1 MQKNSPFRRKNI
13 VFEILRALLRASRY
27 WRVKLVLRQRFRVGS
42 HFSMGKGADIRPP
55 IVFVA
60 GNHVGIGK
68 NLTVEASV
76 LIGDD
81 VLLSS
86 NVSLIGNDHLFDDPS
101 STVYWQGRASNKEI
115 IIEGDNLLGFGV
127 TVIGSVRIGKGCIV
141 GAGSVVTKDLP
152 PYTICAGVPARVIRA
167 RYPSAK

>member
-1 MQKNSPFRRKNI
+1 M
-13 VFEILRALLRASRY
+13 
-27 WRVKLVLRQRFRVGS
+27 
-42 HFSMGKGADIRPP
+42 
-55 IVFVA
+55 
-60 GNHVGIGK
+60 
-68 NLTVEASV
+68 

-101 STVYWQGRASNKEI
+101 STVYLQGRASNKEI

-127 TVIGSVRIGKGCIV
+127 TVIASVRIGKGCIV

-152 PYTICAGVPARVIRA
+152 PYTICAGVPARVIRV
-167 RYPSAK
+167 RYPSTK